1 MCIRAGINSKDSEIP
16 YSCSSCYN
24 VSQSTFILHL
34 QRRYLY
40 YLIHLIVPYC
50 LFSLIAV
57 FTFVLQPIRP
67 ERLNLG
73 RNISS
78 DLSVV
83 CEQKSAKATRWDR
96 RNISYRCAC
105 SVSEL
110 KHFGDI
116 LSIRVDSKGRNRA
129 HQLFF
134 FVFSRQPSAGFMVSV
149 TCGLTDYP
157 AVA

>member
-16 YSCSSCYN
+16 YGCCYN
-24 VSQSTFILHL
+24 ASRSTFILHL

-40 YLIHLIVPYC
+40 YLIHLIMPYC

-83 CEQKSAKATRWDR
+83 CEQKSAKATWRDR
-96 RNISYRCAC
+96 RNISYRGTCTGYD
-105 SVSEL
+105 L
-110 KHFGDI
+110 WHFGDI
-116 LSIRVDSKGRNRA
+116 CPFRSILKGEIVRTNC
-129 HQLFF
+129 FF
-134 FVFSRQPSAGFMVSV
+134 LVFFM
-149 TCGLTDYP
+149 
-157 AVA
+157 AA